1 MLSRYM
7 EVQKEH
13 ISAAYTGTIS
23 TTHAAKIMATTGIKG
38 TGTIWHH
45 SMQNLKDSIAATVFF
60 DIGTT
65 TSTTQL
71 RHNDSTVTMQT
82 NTRLYLVSQHR
93 SAGTPLSMADTRI
106 MAPITAECA
115 TLVHLQQGT
124 YRVVQGGTITCT
136 SHLGVTSTVE
146 LQAGETMHIDRRST
160 CNSTCIEIGHRP
172 FVSIRKSMPDQPT
185 VHHSKMLAGIIAPK
199 DRSDTPHLHMG
210 RGGGQH
216 DTEHNLLG
224 AHIREAQEMID
235 ELHSTISIPDARA
248 NLGLVGLICALLV
261 ALLLLFIL
269 VRWRCTA
276 RRPSPGRTEVT
287 PLDDLEGNNNSSYE

>member
-45 SMQNLKDSIAATVFF
+45 SMQNMKDSIAATVFF

-210 RGGGQH
+210 RGGGSMTQ
-216 DTEHNLLG
+216 
-224 AHIREAQEMID
+224 
-235 ELHSTISIPDARA
+235 STI
-248 NLGLVGLICALLV
+248 C
-261 ALLLLFIL
+261 
-269 VRWRCTA
+269 W
-276 RRPSPGRTEVT
+276 GRTSEKHRK
-287 PLDDLEGNNNSSYE
+287 